1 MPAVSSAA
9 PRAAAGTRVSTRRAK
24 LVVSKVNTWSVVKVT
39 FLYSVCL
46 FVILLVATA
55 TLWSVLNSAGVFD
68 SIRHTASDISSKP
81 DGGLGDWLSLS
92 RVLSMAALIGVANI
106 LLITGLSAIGAL
118 LYNVCTDVVGGVEV
132 TLSEQN

>member
-1 MPAVSSAA
+1 MSAVGASV
-9 PRAAAGTRVSTRRAK
+9 PRAAAGTRVSSRRAK
-24 LVVSKVNTWSVVKVT
+24 LVVSKVDTWSVVRVT

-46 FVILLVATA
+46 FVIVLVATA

-68 SIRHTASDISSKP
+68 SVRHTASDISNKP
-81 DGGLGDWLSLS
+81 DGGLGNWLSLS
-92 RVLSMAALIGVANI
+92 RVLSIAALVGVMNI
-106 LLITGLSAIGAL
+106 VLITALSAIGAL